1 MAEPAALS
9 AFSAG
14 IAGPATDAPDAAV
27 EEAVRDYARL
37 VYRVAYSV
45 LRNHHAAEDATQET
59 FLRVL
64 KLRRRMEGVV
74 SRKTWLAKIAF
85 HVALDRRPRARVL
98 SLDDPSV
105 AQAAR
110 SVPSGDSGAEE
121 LASDSQMRNLLE
133 RLVAELPSDLRE
145 TLQLSTVD
153 ELRSGEVAEVLGIPE
168 GTVRTRLLR
177 ARRLLRQQVAEMGGG
192 VRG

>member
-9 AFSAG
+9 AFPAG
-14 IAGPATDAPDAAV
+14 IAGPAADAPDAAV
-27 EEAVRDYARL
+27 EEVVRDYARL

-45 LRNHHAAEDATQET
+45 LRNHHAAEDATQEV

-64 KLRRRMEGVV
+64 KLRRRMDGVA
-74 SRKTWLAKIAF
+74 SRKAWIARIAF
-85 HVALDRRPRARVL
+85 HVALDRRPRARIV
-98 SLDDPSV
+98 SLEDPSV
-105 AQAAR
+105 ARVVR
-110 SVPSGDSGAEE
+110 SVPSEESGAEQ
-121 LASDSQMRNLLE
+121 LASDSQIRNLLE

-145 TLQLSTVD
+145 TLRLSTVS

-177 ARRLLRQQVAEMGGG
+177 ARRFLRQQILEMGGG
-192 VRG
+192 VRA